1 MIDNE
6 IEKQM
11 RELEENNNYYVV
23 MLLTI
28 KPDSST
34 VLEAT
39 TINQNTGLLELT
51 DNTDKFLQYSTKEKA
66 VKDFLKIIN

>member
-11 RELEENNNYYVV
+11 RELENNYVV

-28 KPDSST
+28 KPDGST

-51 DNTDKFLQYSTKEKA
+51 DNADKFLQYGTKEKA
-66 VKDFLKIIN
+66 VKDFLKIVN